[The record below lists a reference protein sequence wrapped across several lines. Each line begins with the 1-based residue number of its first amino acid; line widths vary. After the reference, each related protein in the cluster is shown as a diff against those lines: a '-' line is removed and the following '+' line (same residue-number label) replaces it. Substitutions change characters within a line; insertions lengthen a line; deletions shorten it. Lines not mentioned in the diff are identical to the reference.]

1 MILKGMGSA
10 MSLNSCWGR
19 PQMLY
24 SVYVKIH
31 HMAEVYLDPN
41 IIIIA
46 VVIIVAMIGFFDF
59 LPYHKETPVTEPESP
74 N

>member
-1 MILKGMGSA
+1 MI
-10 MSLNSCWGR
+10 
-19 PQMLY
+19 Y

-31 HMAEVYLDPN
+31 HVAEVYLDPN

-59 LPYHKETPVTEPESP
+59 LPYHKETTVTEPESP